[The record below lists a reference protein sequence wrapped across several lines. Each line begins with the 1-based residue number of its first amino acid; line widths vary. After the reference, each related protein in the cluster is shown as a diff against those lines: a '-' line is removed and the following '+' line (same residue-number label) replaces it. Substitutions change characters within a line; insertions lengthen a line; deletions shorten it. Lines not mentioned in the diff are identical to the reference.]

1 LFTDSASG
9 MEEKTKKVL
18 LFLVFL
24 HVAWGFLDFEELENV
39 HYGISILNE
48 PKLLNE
54 EVDGSV
60 FLASM
65 YGQPY
70 QCIYRDLVSEEKKE
84 KTEEAEA
91 LEIGIPELLRP
102 MEGSPCLVFTKGWW
116 TYEFCYRKHIR
127 QYHMEDGKPK
137 GNIMYLGYYESD
149 FEWDSNIS
157 DDGTQARSKRRNK
170 LNKYHSQQYVNGSKC
185 DLTSKPREVEVRF
198 ICNAGEGDYILR
210 VDEPETCIYTITVST
225 TKICHHPYLKPPPTN
240 KPVPIECN
248 PVLNKQQFAVY
259 LQEKE
264 EERVRLEEEMKRLEE
279 EKIRKAEEAMQK
291 LKDEKLLAGRL
302 PTECSLPKDSGPCR
316 ALFRRWYYDSEIS
329 QCQPFIYGGCKGN
342 GNNFETQQ
350 LCREKCDIKQQMA
363 SNKNSPL
370 DESLNFESFGEFGR
384 SKEFSST
391 VDALTKAFTEGLR
404 SSVKDMIGDVEGFD
418 QDLLE
423 PDVQIEDVK
432 MVGDPKDIDKVIKE
446 ALETAKNQQKS
457 TPGSQ
462 KTKVPKGP
470 VESENVKNTPQS
482 GTVLD
487 DVENEAIDGD
497 TSLDAEDEEDEDD
510 DEFLDDF
517 DGDYNKIADNKEKRV
532 AIGAQKAKIK
542 DAMTAKFGDIIK
554 EAEAEEGVE
563 ANEETK
569 GHAYTQLAKTLTKLL
584 DRLEKAEKD
593 IQNVDEHIKGVKEN
607 DLEKP
612 VQSTTNLEADKSNT
626 AAVRDS
632 STSVA
637 KPPDKTSTND
647 EENIKIR
654 VTRLKAGE
662 SMEDINKKASLKI
675 PDEQKEELENTV
687 KEELEKAGLDTGGR
701 PIEIKIIA
709 TGYMGEDDE
718 NVHTLSGDET
728 KAFNKMLVAF
738 IGAGGQEAHKEQKRQ
753 DKMEENYSYVFGKN
767 KKSQS
772 SQSATQPKIYGGA

>member
-370 DESLNFESFGEFGR
+370 DESLNFESF
-384 SKEFSST
+384 
-391 VDALTKAFTEGLR
+391 
-404 SSVKDMIGDVEGFD
+404 D